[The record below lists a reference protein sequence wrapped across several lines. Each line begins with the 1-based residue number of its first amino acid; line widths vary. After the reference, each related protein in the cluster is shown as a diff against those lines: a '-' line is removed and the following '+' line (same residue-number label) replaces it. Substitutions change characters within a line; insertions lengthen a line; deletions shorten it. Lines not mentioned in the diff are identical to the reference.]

1 MNRIHKLVT
10 VAAAVT
16 TVIAVVALPA
26 FAQTDPQPVPVVQ
39 PSYPE
44 NTITVTGYGSV
55 QGAPDIATVDVGVD
69 IFKPTVTEAFTEANA
84 TLQQIIVALTDI
96 GIAAEDI
103 QTTNLSVYSTSQY
116 NSESGSD
123 ERGYNV
129 TNTVHVIV
137 RDVSQV
143 EDVIDAAINAGASTL
158 YGLNFDIQ
166 DRAALETQAR
176 EQAMQ
181 DANARAQE
189 YATLVGAELGDVI
202 VVAETQLGGV
212 SPLSYYGRGGDV
224 AQSAVVAP
232 GQNNVQIQ
240 VNVTFRITR

>member
-10 VAAAVT
+10 VVAAVT

-26 FAQTDPQPVPVVQ
+26 FAQSDPPPVPIVQ
-39 PSYPE
+39 TSYPE
-44 NTITVTGYGSV
+44 NTVTVTGYGSV

-84 TLQQIIVALTDI
+84 TLQQIIDALTGI

-116 NSESGSD
+116 NSESGND

-129 TNTVHVIV
+129 TNTVRVIV

-143 EDVIDAAINAGASTL
+143 EAVIDASINAGASTL
-158 YGLNFDIQ
+158 YSLNFDIQ
-166 DRAALETQAR
+166 DRAELETQAR

-181 DANARAQE
+181 DATTRAQE
-189 YATLVGAELGDVI
+189 YATLVDAQLGDVI

-232 GQNNVQIQ
+232 GQNDVQIQ
-240 VNVTFRITR
+240 VNVTFRIAR

>member
-1 MNRIHKLVT
+1 MNRIHKVAT

-16 TVIAVVALPA
+16 AVFAVIALPA
-26 FAQTDPQPVPVVQ
+26 FAQDEPEPVPVV
-39 PSYPE
+39 PAAYPE

-69 IFKPTVTEAFTEANA
+69 VFKPTVSEAFTEANT
-84 TLQQIIVALTDI
+84 TLQAIIDALSEI
-96 GIAAEDI
+96 GVAAEDI
-103 QTTNLSVYSTSQY
+103 QTTNLSVYSTTQF

-158 YGLNFDIQ
+158 YGLSFNIQ

-176 EQAMQ
+176 ELAMQ
-181 DANARAQE
+181 DATARAQE
-189 YATLVGAELGDVI
+189 YATIVGADLGDVI
-202 VVAETQLGGV
+202 VVAETQLGV
-212 SPLSYYGRGGDV
+212 SPLALYGRGGDV

-232 GQNNVQIQ
+232 GQNEVQIQ
-240 VNVTFRITR
+240 VNVTFRIAR

>member
-1 MNRIHKLVT
+1 MNRIYKVAT
-10 VAAAVT
+10 IAAAIT
-16 TVIAVVALPA
+16 AVFAALALPA
-26 FAQTDPQPVPVVQ
+26 FAQSDPEPVPV
-39 PSYPE
+39 SYPE

-69 IFKPTVTEAFTEANA
+69 VFKPTVSEAFTEANT
-84 TLQQIIVALTDI
+84 TLQAIIDALTEI

-103 QTTNLSVYSTSQY
+103 QTTNLSVYSTTQF
-116 NSESGSD
+116 NSENGSD

-158 YGLNFDIQ
+158 YGLSFNIQ

-176 EQAMQ
+176 ELAMQ
-181 DANARAQE
+181 DATARAQE
-189 YATLVGAELGDVI
+189 YATLVGADLGDVI

-212 SPLSYYGRGGDV
+212 SPLALYGRGGDV
-224 AQSAVVAP
+224 ASSAVVAP
-232 GQNNVQIQ
+232 GQNEVQIQ
-240 VNVTFRITR
+240 VNVTFRIAR